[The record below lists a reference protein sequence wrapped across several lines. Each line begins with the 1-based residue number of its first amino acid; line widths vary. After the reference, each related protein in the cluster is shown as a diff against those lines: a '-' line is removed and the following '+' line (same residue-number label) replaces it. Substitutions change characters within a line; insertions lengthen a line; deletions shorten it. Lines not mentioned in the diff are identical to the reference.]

1 MRLKWPTLA
10 GREKMW
16 IMMMLGLQLT
26 TGETGEGLHSLGYI
40 HWELK
45 QELETQNVAAFD
57 DVKFSDAI
65 LMIDTFEC
73 TETQVCMQ
81 KSQ

>member
-26 TGETGEGLHSLGYI
+26 TGETGEWLHSLGLT
-40 HWELK
+40 ELK

-57 DVKFSDAI
+57 DAKFSDAI